1 MKMLVDFIK
10 SFLFEEEVIKPQKK
24 VKLSPAVKKP
34 RVKKIQPENKIV
46 KSVPKPRSKKP
57 KSKKDEILEALDY
70 MKAKKG
76 KTKKD
81 KESIYILEMVLKNMK

>member
-1 MKMLVDFIK
+1 MKMLVDLIK
-10 SFLFEEEVIKPQKK
+10 YLIFDEDVVKEKPK
-24 VKLSPAVKKP
+24 VKTNTVTKKP
-34 RVKKIQPENKIV
+34 RAKTVQLVKKIV
-46 KSVPKPRSKKP
+46 KEVPKPRLKKQ

-70 MKAKKG
+70 MKSKKG